1 MNELEQALPA
11 LVPVDCSN
19 IGNQS
24 LLGRLKEQFPQLREE
39 AFCAVRDGLIDQ
51 GVLYKGRGLG
61 CPVLRAQPVASGL
74 AEQMLNKARER
85 FEPAAVE
92 QVSAAY
98 LADTAASVTKGKAA
112 KVQPA
117 SGIEDM
123 KKILWATAD
132 KLRANISSYKMEI
145 LQHRVT
151 ACLK

>member
-61 CPVLRAQPVASGL
+61 CPVLRAQPVAS
-74 AEQMLNKARER
+74 
-85 FEPAAVE
+85 
-92 QVSAAY
+92 
-98 LADTAASVTKGKAA
+98 VTKGKAA